1 MNKLYPLYE
10 VGPKYKSSTEWCSI
24 CWLIYGSYPPFT
36 ADIRVGKC
44 RDKAQLPFGLLW
56 PL

>member
-1 MNKLYPLYE
+1 MNIFYPLYE